1 MTIMKTE
8 KERLSSKDILNYIS
22 DYELLQVPHLN
33 DLWEYYKGKNVKIKN
48 RKTPDPNNPDNR
60 LTVSYGR
67 KLVNTYTGYGYRPK
81 YITYNPNI
89 KSKDF
94 NEDVNIYDGNVK
106 PQPESVE
113 EKKYLKDILT
123 VFNAN
128 NEHIKTNR
136 AGRNTA
142 IFGFAY
148 ELAYIDKEFKP
159 MDMVLP
165 LKAIPKF
172 FTVDPREMI
181 VLYDYSPEPK
191 KKIAIRFFKLD
202 STDNAT
208 YAFTNDSKFV
218 DEIKAGSDKAET
230 DRYLVE
236 VYYRDR
242 VELYYRERKDA
253 HSKEWTLRS
262 AGEALPNF
270 FGEVPVV
277 AFYMGDE
284 MQSIMENVLPLI
296 DAYDILFSDS
306 MNEFD
311 RFAFAYLVMKK
322 FGITNPID
330 KKDPNKANTALQ
342 LLKRR
347 RVFEN
352 LDKDADI
359 KFLTKDIPTTF
370 IQYMAKE
377 IREQIHI
384 QSHIPDFTSEKMNG
398 ASGIAIQRLMFD
410 FENLVASAEADFDV
424 GLYDRIKLV
433 TNVLT
438 KLGVTNGYPEMITIS
453 HKRNVPLNTIEFA
466 QTAMI
471 MSNAGFSRRAIV
483 GIMPEDIIPNI
494 EKELEYEEIENAT
507 LTGINQPVPLPEME
521 AEETEEEV
529 EETNSEEEAV

>member
-1 MTIMKTE
+1 MTIKKTE
-8 KERLSSKDILNYIS
+8 KERLSPQDILKYIS
-22 DYELLQVPHLN
+22 DYEHIDVPHLN
-33 DLWEYYKGKNVKIKN
+33 ELWEYYKGKNVKIKN
-48 RKTPDPNNPDNR
+48 RKAPDPNSPDNR
-60 LTVSYGR
+60 LTISYGR

-94 NEDVNIYDGNVK
+94 NEDVNIYDGSMEPPK
-106 PQPESVE
+106 ESVE
-113 EKKYLKDILT
+113 EKKYLKEIQA
-123 VFNAN
+123 VFNVN

-148 ELAYIDKEFKP
+148 ELAYIDSEFKP
-159 MDMVLP
+159 MNDALP

-191 KKIAIRFFKLD
+191 KKIAIRYIKLD
-202 STDNAT
+202 SSDDVSYRNSVVEE
-208 YAFTNDSKFV
+208 FRSKSNK
-218 DEIKAGSDKAET
+218 EES

-242 VELYYRERKDA
+242 VEVYYRERKDKD
-253 HSKEWTLRS
+253 SQGWILRS
-262 AGEALPNF
+262 AGETLPNF

-284 MQSIMENVLPLI
+284 MQSIMENVLTLI

-311 RFAFAYLVMKK
+311 RFAFAYLIMKR
-322 FGITNPID
+322 FGITSPID
-330 KKDPNKANTALQ
+330 KKDPNKVSNALQ

-352 LDKDADI
+352 LEKDADI
-359 KFLTKDIPTTF
+359 KFLTKDIPTPF

-410 FENLVASAEADFDV
+410 FENLVSSAEADFDI
-424 GLYDRIKLV
+424 GLYERIKLI
-433 TNVLT
+433 TNILT
-438 KLGVTNGYPEMITIS
+438 KLGVTSGYPEMITIS

-471 MSNAGFSRRAIV
+471 MSNAGFSRRSIV

-507 LTGINQPVPLPEME
+507 LTGLNQPVPLPEME
-521 AEETEEEV
+521 EEETV
-529 EETNSEEEAV
+529 EETDSEEENV